1 MAKNERQRGPTPKF
15 PNFSAS
21 KRKASRAMQHIEE
34 LDRSIKSY
42 FSKPWYASS
51 SRHLPDGTLA
61 GLHVRVF
68 GTPRDADLAVGDAVH
83 NLRAALDLAAVEA
96 VRCGGG
102 SGNGVC
108 FPFCEGADKLEETM
122 RARKIH
128 RASAAVQDLIRKL
141 RPYYGGGSALRA
153 LHDLDIADKHHSLIE
168 IATNITTASVRV
180 VCDERGAPIIGPDGK
195 ARLEVEPGSE
205 PTAVFAFAK
214 DSALAGKPL
223 IEALL
228 GLKKM
233 VSEIIDSMEEACQK
247 S

>member
-1 MAKNERQRGPTPKF
+1 MEKNEIKGRPTPKL
-15 PNFSAS
+15 PNFSAPR
-21 KRKASRAMQHIEE
+21 RKVSRALQHIDE
-34 LDRSIKSY
+34 LDRCIKSY
-42 FSKPWYASS
+42 FSRTWYASS
-51 SRHLPDGTLA
+51 SSYLPDGTLA
-61 GLHVRVF
+61 GVQVQVF
-68 GTPRDADLAVGDAVH
+68 GTPRDADLAVGDAIH

-108 FPFCEGADKLEETM
+108 FPFCEGADELEETM
-122 RARKIH
+122 RARKFH

-141 RPYYGGGSALRA
+141 RPYSGADSALRA
-153 LHDLDIADKHHSLIE
+153 LHDLDIADKHHSLIQ

-180 VCDERGAPIIGPDGK
+180 VCDERGGPIIGPDGK

-233 VSEIIDSMEEACQK
+233 VSDIIDSMDEACQK